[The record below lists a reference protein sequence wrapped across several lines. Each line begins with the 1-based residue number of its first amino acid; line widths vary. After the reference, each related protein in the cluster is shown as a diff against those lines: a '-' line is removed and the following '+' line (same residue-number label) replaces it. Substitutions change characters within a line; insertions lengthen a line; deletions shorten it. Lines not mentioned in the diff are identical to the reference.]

1 MRTAIAL
8 QWLVAGVA
16 AFSSWPAS
24 QSVRPHFWRRETQF
38 AARRCFDARGCCFR
52 AAGVFSRTQL
62 KASASADD
70 WQALTDESTGKLYY
84 WNPATGE
91 TAWTP
96 PGGSTA
102 APLAAGSDGGLPIQ
116 FTGEGTKTKVLY
128 QQILQDALASVQGAR
143 AAGKRRLQV
152 EFPLDDK
159 DEGKTL
165 VKRFE
170 LMTTFAEE
178 FAAAL
183 GLPRVQRV
191 GEDIEIRDN
200 VTPGG
205 KVRRE
210 TGFCGIRD
218 YRATVTDSLFIL
230 GFQAAVNI

>member
-16 AFSSWPAS
+16 AFSSWPAI
-24 QSVRPHFWRRETQF
+24 QSFRPQFWRRETQF
-38 AARRCFDARGCCFR
+38 AARRCFDARGCCFP
-52 AAGVFSRTQL
+52 AARVFSRTQL

-70 WQALTDESTGKLYY
+70 WQALTEESTGKLYY

-91 TAWTP
+91 TAWTL
-96 PGGSTA
+96 PGGST
-102 APLAAGSDGGLPIQ
+102 PAAGTSDGGLPIQ

-178 FAAAL
+178 FAAAF

-205 KVRRE
+205 EVRRE
-210 TGFCGIRD
+210 TVFCGIRNH
-218 YRATVTDSLFIL
+218 RATVELLIPFLFWL
-230 GFQAAVNI
+230 VRRR